1 MSPWP
6 VFQLDG
12 VWDGSRIVAEVWDVC
27 VSSGGDSFDMS
38 DVAERVNDLKK
49 DITRLD
55 NEERRLDQDRVVID
69 YYVNQITADLTN
81 QK

>member
-1 MSPWP
+1 
-6 VFQLDG
+6 
-12 VWDGSRIVAEVWDVC
+12 
-27 VSSGGDSFDMS
+27 MS

>member
-1 MSPWP
+1 M
-6 VFQLDG
+6 
-12 VWDGSRIVAEVWDVC
+12 
-27 VSSGGDSFDMS
+27 SSGGDSFDMS